1 MPSIVEMRN
10 VTAWRGDS
18 RVFEGLSLDIHPGVS
33 TAVLG
38 PNGSGKSTF
47 LRLLS
52 REIHP
57 EHREGSA
64 MRLFGRERWNVWEL
78 RSRMGIVS
86 HDLQTGYP
94 RHLTGTEVVLSGFR
108 SSLGVWAHQ
117 RYTVGERERV
127 GTILAEL
134 GVSRLADRRYATL
147 STGEQRRFLLARALV
162 HDPEVLVLDEPTSGL
177 DPAACFQ
184 YLEIVRGLI
193 RGGKT
198 LVLVT
203 HHLHEIPPEV
213 ERAVLL
219 REGRVVAE
227 GGMADVLTGPRLSE
241 AFGAAI
247 EVVELNGFR
256 HAFPGGASEQRP
268 ASGQETASG
277 QGTASEQRVPS
288 EGQPPQE

>member
-1 MPSIVEMRN
+1 MASIVEMRN
-10 VTAWRGDS
+10 VTAWRGDT
-18 RVFEGLSLDIHPGVS
+18 RVFEGLSLDILPGVS

-78 RSRMGIVS
+78 RSRIGIVS
-86 HDLQTGYP
+86 HDLQSGYP

-127 GTILAEL
+127 GTILWEL

-193 RGGKT
+193 REGKT

-227 GGMADVLTGPRLSE
+227 GRMAEVLTGPRLSE
-241 AFGAAI
+241 AFGSAI
-247 EVVELNGFR
+247 QVVELNGFR
-256 HAFPGGASEQRP
+256 HAFPGGASVHAPPPEQKPTSERRP
-268 ASGQETASG
+268 T
-277 QGTASEQRVPS
+277 S